1 LFAARRALARRVET
15 IEEAMWLFGSIYNFC
30 TPHESLRIC
39 IVKDEPKRYVQR
51 TPAMA
56 SGITDHV
63 WSVKELMSYR
73 VPPERWKPQK
83 KRGQPSKALI
93 NTLERWGNT

>member
-73 VPPERWKPQK
+73 VPPERWKPPK
-83 KRGQPSKALI
+83 KRGRPSKMLMKI
-93 NTLERWGNT
+93 VERWCNK